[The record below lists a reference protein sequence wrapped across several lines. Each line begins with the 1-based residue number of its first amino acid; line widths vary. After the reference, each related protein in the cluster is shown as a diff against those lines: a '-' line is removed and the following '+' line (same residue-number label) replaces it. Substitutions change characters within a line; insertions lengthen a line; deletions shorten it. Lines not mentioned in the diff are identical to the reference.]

1 MKLDAYQRRLFAF
14 LSVATFFEGYDFA
27 ALMQVLPH
35 LREEW
40 GLDKGHASWLAGFI
54 NVGTVLAYL
63 VIGRADRWG
72 RKRVLTVTIVGYTI
86 FTALSGVAPNVWAF
100 ALFQLVAR
108 VFLIGEWA
116 TSMVIAAEEFP
127 AQRRGMVIGVIG
139 AAGTLGHVICTGLVP
154 ILVESGTWRLVYF
167 IGVVPLIIIAFA
179 RRNLRETS
187 AFTARQAAAQ
197 ESTLLGIWSTPF
209 RRRVIE
215 LSAIWFFTYIA
226 TQNAVFFWKDYAM
239 TELGLPENVA
249 SKAQVIA
256 AVTAMP
262 LVFAA
267 GKLLDLIGRKPG
279 AAVILSLTAAG
290 VFGSYTAQQFGLIV
304 VFLTLA
310 IVGVTAALTVL
321 NTFTTELFPTELR
334 GSAFAW
340 SNNLLG
346 RIGYW
351 GSPLLIAPLVRE
363 TGWAPTLRVTA
374 LFPIVALLLVLWL
387 LPETRGKNLEET
399 ARA

>member
-1 MKLDAYQRRLFAF
+1 MKLDGYQRRLFVF

-35 LREEW
+35 LRSQW
-40 GLDKGHASWLAGFI
+40 GLDKGDASWLAGFI

-72 RKRVLTVTIVGYTI
+72 RKRVLTLTIIGYTI
-86 FTALSGVAPNVWAF
+86 FTALSGLAPNVWAF
-100 ALFQLVAR
+100 AVFQLIAR
-108 VFLIGEWA
+108 IFLIGEWA

-127 AQRRGMVIGVIG
+127 AERRGMVIGVIG
-139 AAGTLGHVICTGLVP
+139 AAATLGHVICVGIVP
-154 ILVESGTWRLVYF
+154 KIVALGSWRAVYF
-167 IGVVPLIIIAFA
+167 VGVIPLVIIAFA
-179 RRNLRETS
+179 RRNLRET
-187 AFTARQAAAQ
+187 ARFTEQQANALP
-197 ESTLLGIWSTPF
+197 SSLLAIWSTPF

-226 TQNAVFFWKDYAM
+226 TQNAVFFWKDYALS
-239 TELGLPENVA
+239 ELGWQEPLA
-249 SKAQVIA
+249 AKAQVIA
-256 AVTAMP
+256 ALAAMP
-262 LVFAA
+262 LVFGA

-279 AAVILSLTAAG
+279 AAVILTLTAAG
-290 VFGSYTAQQFGLIV
+290 VFGSYSAKPFGLV
-304 VFLTLA
+304 VVSLTLA

-321 NTFTTELFPTELR
+321 NTFTTELFPTSLR

-351 GSPLLIAPLVRE
+351 GSPLVIAPLVRE

-387 LPETRGKNLEET
+387 LPETRGQKLEDT